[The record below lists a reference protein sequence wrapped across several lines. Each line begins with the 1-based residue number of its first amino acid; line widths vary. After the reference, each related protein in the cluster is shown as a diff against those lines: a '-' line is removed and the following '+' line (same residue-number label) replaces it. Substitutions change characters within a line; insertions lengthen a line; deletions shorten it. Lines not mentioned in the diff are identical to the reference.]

1 MSMNRLNESS
11 MSHLSSLEAESG
23 SALCSQLQAL
33 QKSLVTDPQSTACQA
48 LLGVLEAAL
57 LKAETPLNLALRI
70 LKLRKPPTA
79 RLNPMTAEEA
89 KIKIAEI
96 QRLRVLAAERC
107 TTPGSR
113 KLDKYRQS
121 IEAMHKKGASTR
133 TLQTWLRRDMHCN
146 VSQATVAR
154 YVKTLANHATN

>member
-1 MSMNRLNESS
+1 MTQ
-11 MSHLSSLEAESG
+11 LSNLEAARG
-23 SALCSQLQAL
+23 SALCGQLQAL
-33 QKSLVTDPQSTACQA
+33 QRSLATDPQSTACQA

-57 LKAETPLNLALRI
+57 LKAETPTNLALRI

-89 KIKIAEI
+89 EIKIAEI
-96 QRLRVLAAERC
+96 QRLRILAAERC
-107 TTPGSR
+107 TAPGSR

-121 IEAMHKKGASTR
+121 IEAMYKKEASTR

-154 YVKTLANHATN
+154 YVKWLCNNAAA

>member
-1 MSMNRLNESS
+1 MTQ
-11 MSHLSSLEAESG
+11 LSSLDAASG
-23 SALCSQLQAL
+23 SALCGQLQVL
-33 QKSLVTDPQSTACQA
+33 QKSLATDPQSAACQA

-57 LKAETPLNLALRI
+57 LKTETPMNLALRI
-70 LKLRKPPTA
+70 LKLRKPPTT

-89 KIKIAEI
+89 EIKIAEI

-107 TTPGSR
+107 TAPGSR

-121 IEAMHKKGASTR
+121 IETMYKKRASTR
-133 TLQTWLRRDMHCN
+133 TLQTWLRGDMHCN

-154 YVKTLANHATN
+154 YVKTLTTNNNDANN